1 MSDQYDE
8 PTDDELIAFEASLK
22 SLVPAR
28 SRSDRD
34 ALIFRAGQAAAPARH
49 SRFWIATAASLAAV
63 ALGEG
68 ALLANRPAP
77 GVVEKIVVVQAP
89 VPAPVPAIEPEKPRE
104 EPPVPAPL
112 PPANPQFGPGRT
124 AYDRL
129 TWQVLRY
136 GLDGL
141 PAPVKSA
148 WRGHEPRIETSRQML
163 RDELRNLLEPG
174 DPS

>member
-1 MSDQYDE
+1 MSDRYDE

-34 ALIFRAGQAAAPARH
+34 ALIFRAGQVSALSRP
-49 SRFWIATAASLAAV
+49 SRFWIATAATLAAV

-77 GVVEKIVVVQAP
+77 GVVEKIVVVQVP
-89 VPAPVPAIEPEKPRE
+89 VPAPAPLIEPEEPRE
-104 EPPVPAPL
+104 EPLVSAPS
-112 PPANPQFGPGRT
+112 PPPYPPFEPGRT

-129 TWQVLRY
+129 TWQVMRY

-148 WRGHEPRIETSRQML
+148 WTGHEPRIETSRQML

>member
-1 MSDQYDE
+1 
-8 PTDDELIAFEASLK
+8 
-22 SLVPAR
+22 
-28 SRSDRD
+28 
-34 ALIFRAGQAAAPARH
+34 
-49 SRFWIATAASLAAV
+49 
-63 ALGEG
+63 
-68 ALLANRPAP
+68 
-77 GVVEKIVVVQAP
+77 VEKIVVVQVP
-89 VPAPVPAIEPEKPRE
+89 VPALTPSIEPEKPRE
-104 EPPVPAPL
+104 ELAVPTPSPPHH
-112 PPANPQFGPGRT
+112 PQFGPGRT

-129 TWQVLRY
+129 TWQVMRY

>member
-22 SLVPAR
+22 SLIP
-28 SRSDRD
+28 SRSQVDRD
-34 ALIFRAGQAAAPARH
+34 ALIFRAGQMSAPSRP
-49 SRFWIATAASLAAV
+49 SRFWIATAASLAAL
-63 ALGEG
+63 ALVEG

-89 VPAPVPAIEPEKPRE
+89 VPAPAPLIEPEEPRE

-112 PPANPQFGPGRT
+112 PHSYLQFEPGRT

-129 TWQVLRY
+129 TWQVMRY

-141 PAPVKSA
+141 PTPVKSA
-148 WRGHEPRIETSRQML
+148 WTGHEPRIETSRQML